1 MKSMIETFWII
12 ASYISM
18 FPAGEATIS
27 QYGKEI
33 PLTYES
39 QQACNQQILD
49 LKLELQ
55 IEESSNKINYKLDS
69 DLEGNLIL
77 IKTEEQNSSSNAIYT
92 YTCIEINYQSL
103 S

>member
-1 MKSMIETFWII
+1 MIETFWII

-18 FPAGEATIS
+18 LPTSEDKLA

-49 LKLELQ
+49 LKLEFQ
-55 IEESSNKINYKLDS
+55 IDDDVAKTDYKLDS
-69 DLEGNLIL
+69 DIEGNLIL
-77 IKTEEQNSSSNAIYT
+77 IKTEKQNSSSSAIYT
-92 YTCIEINYQSL
+92 YTCVEINHQS
-103 S
+103 SP

>member
-49 LKLELQ
+49 LK
-55 IEESSNKINYKLDS
+55 Y
-69 DLEGNLIL
+69 LISRI
-77 IKTEEQNSSSNAIYT
+77 IKPHTVY
-92 YTCIEINYQSL
+92 L
-103 S
+103 